1 MIDLSASNEIS
12 QKKEHSKTFSHISQD
27 NGENNENRSSD
38 IYDGVNTDEQLDPIK
53 EMNCSNISII
63 ANQNLLNSQVDTKHF
78 ETETLLF
85 LLKVY
90 AFCETCKGY
99 YTIKI
104 QDLNHIIA
112 ECRCKYI
119 YNCTPSYFIQ
129 NYLYTGNEE
138 KAISFCKSHFGHSII
153 KYCWD
158 CKKNLCEECLKVLSI
173 HNNVSGIHKK
183 HETHTLIDL
192 KKDVKKYEE
201 EVKKILAQNEV
212 IDDRNNLKF
221 IIECLIK
228 NYEEFPTYGGY
239 KTLKKLSKGL
249 ILNESTAND
258 LEPKEFV
265 KINSIKEL
273 KNYLENKGDPEKIYK
288 IIINEDKPTDTME
301 NLSIFKEKSFTNLK
315 VLILNKI
322 KLKDISALKT
332 CEFPK
337 LRRLDFE
344 SNELT
349 NSCIQVFN
357 GFKLP
362 VIKFFSLFDNKITS
376 TEVFEIVKN
385 YKNLKTFFIGKNKFI
400 DNQLVP
406 AVKYELPHDLEE
418 LGITNNFTEDTL
430 SFIFNYL
437 TNLENLT
444 ILYITGNGFTTLEK
458 LSKIQF
464 TRLIE
469 FWCRGDRKKGVLTNI
484 REIEHL
490 QGKQTIEK
498 IVLKENDI
506 NNIEELKNIIEQ
518 FPKLKELNLENNG
531 IDESKIK
538 ETLEAIKR
546 IKGYENFIIKY

>member
-1 MIDLSASNEIS
+1 M
-12 QKKEHSKTFSHISQD
+12 
-27 NGENNENRSSD
+27 
-38 IYDGVNTDEQLDPIK
+38 
-53 EMNCSNISII
+53 
-63 ANQNLLNSQVDTKHF
+63 
-78 ETETLLF
+78 
-85 LLKVY
+85 
-90 AFCETCKGY
+90 
-99 YTIKI
+99 
-104 QDLNHIIA
+104 
-112 ECRCKYI
+112 
-119 YNCTPSYFIQ
+119 
-129 NYLYTGNEE
+129 
-138 KAISFCKSHFGHSII
+138 
-153 KYCWD
+153 
-158 CKKNLCEECLKVLSI
+158 
-173 HNNVSGIHKK
+173 
-183 HETHTLIDL
+183 
-192 KKDVKKYEE
+192 
-201 EVKKILAQNEV
+201 
-212 IDDRNNLKF
+212 
-221 IIECLIK
+221 
-228 NYEEFPTYGGY
+228 
-239 KTLKKLSKGL
+239 
-249 ILNESTAND
+249 
-258 LEPKEFV
+258 
-265 KINSIKEL
+265 
-273 KNYLENKGDPEKIYK
+273 
-288 IIINEDKPTDTME
+288 
-301 NLSIFKEKSFTNLK
+301 
-315 VLILNKI
+315 
-322 KLKDISALKT
+322 
-332 CEFPK
+332 
-337 LRRLDFE
+337 
-344 SNELT
+344 
-349 NSCIQVFN
+349 
-357 GFKLP
+357 
-362 VIKFFSLFDNKITS
+362 FFSLFDNKITS